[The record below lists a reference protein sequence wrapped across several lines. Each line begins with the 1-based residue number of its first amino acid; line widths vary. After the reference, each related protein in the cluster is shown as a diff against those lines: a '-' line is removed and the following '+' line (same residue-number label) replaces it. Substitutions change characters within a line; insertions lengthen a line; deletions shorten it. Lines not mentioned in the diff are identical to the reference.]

1 MAHKRKTKIKI
12 KVGIVLT
19 VSLIIL
25 LFFTPC
31 QKVRIIYFTN
41 SKCLLTVQTDRLI
54 EEIKNDFGNRI
65 YVREIVVNMYQDD
78 PPDTEEVKQLRQ
90 EYQVFGVPVIIIN
103 GKEFTKEFTK
113 NNLEQE
119 ICKNFIVKPEVCQ

>member
-12 KVGIVLT
+12 KVGIILT
-19 VSLIIL
+19 VLLIIF
-25 LFFTPC
+25 LFFTPY
-31 QKVRIIYFTN
+31 QKVNIIYFTN

-54 EEIKNDFGNRI
+54 EEIRNDFGNRVH
-65 YVREIVVNMYQDD
+65 VREIVVSMYEDD
-78 PPDTEEVKQLRQ
+78 PQDTEEIKQLRQ

-103 GKEFTKEFTK
+103 GKEFTREFTK

-119 ICKNFIVKPEVCQ
+119 ICKNFIIKPEAC

>member
-12 KVGIVLT
+12 KVGIILT

-25 LFFTPC
+25 LFFTPY
-31 QKVRIIYFTN
+31 QKIRIIYFTN

-65 YVREIVVNMYQDD
+65 YVREIEVSMYEDD
-78 PPDTEEVKQLRQ
+78 PQNTEEVKQLRQ

-103 GKEFTKEFTK
+103 GKEFTREFTK

-119 ICKNFIVKPEVCQ
+119 ICKNFIVKSEVCQ

>member
-25 LFFTPC
+25 LFFTPY
-31 QKVRIIYFTN
+31 QKIRIIYFTN

-65 YVREIVVNMYQDD
+65 YVREIEVSMYEDD
-78 PPDTEEVKQLRQ
+78 PQNTEEVKQLRQ

-103 GKEFTKEFTK
+103 GKEFTREFTK

-119 ICKNFIVKPEVCQ
+119 ICKNFIVKSEVCQ